1 MKVFIERIKARIKD
15 PNVAISLKEVAM
27 LAIELE
33 NQNARSIKLTR
44 QVKRGY

>member
-1 MKVFIERIKARIKD
+1 MKVFIARIKAKIKD
-15 PNVAISLKEVAM
+15 PNAVVSLKEVAM